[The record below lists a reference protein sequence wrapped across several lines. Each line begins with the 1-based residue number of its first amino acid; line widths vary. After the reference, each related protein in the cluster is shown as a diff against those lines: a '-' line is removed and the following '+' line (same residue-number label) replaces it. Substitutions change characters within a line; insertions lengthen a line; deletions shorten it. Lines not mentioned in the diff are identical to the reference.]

1 MKGAITRHALVSQ
14 LAAVL
19 LVEGILLGLSDRR
32 CVSFTSRLLLRKDFD
47 EDKPEAAAHAHGDE
61 EADVVCH
68 GHQHDQVVE
77 READRNRET
86 RRRRPAGAH
95 ALLLQGARLD
105 SLAAIDARR
114 GDRTKEPHAYNS
126 KLVLAPF
133 HNEEPGASA
142 RVREAS
148 GRRDKQR
155 ATKSRDKQRATKRVV
170 ARLPLEEDVD
180 VAVLVVEIHVHG
192 VHAVTIIVSHGMTGM
207 IRRVGIIPV
216 TGVIMPAVVVHALER
231 VKVST

>member
-1 MKGAITRHALVSQ
+1 M
-14 LAAVL
+14 
-19 LVEGILLGLSDRR
+19 
-32 CVSFTSRLLLRKDFD
+32 
-47 EDKPEAAAHAHGDE
+47 
-61 EADVVCH
+61 
-68 GHQHDQVVE
+68 E

-155 ATKSRDKQRATKRVV
+155 ATNRVV